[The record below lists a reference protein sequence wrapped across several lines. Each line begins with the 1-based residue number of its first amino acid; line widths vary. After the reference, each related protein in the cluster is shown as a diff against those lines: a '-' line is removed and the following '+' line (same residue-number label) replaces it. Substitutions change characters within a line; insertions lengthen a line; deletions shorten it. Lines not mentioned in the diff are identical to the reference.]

1 MINLPKT
8 NKTGVDTLT
17 DKTDSWKIVI
27 ADILQSSWRGQ
38 KNRDVTD
45 LRKLSKR
52 KKKIN
57 KRKIKIGNSLKQEKH
72 GS

>member
-27 ADILQSSWRGQ
+27 EDILQSSWRGQ

-45 LRKLSKR
+45 LRKLSK
-52 KKKIN
+52 
-57 KRKIKIGNSLKQEKH
+57 
-72 GS
+72 